1 MDLQFLTE
9 FFLWCT
15 IINGSVLIFWVFW
28 QMVTPGLLFKVQ
40 SMLFPM
46 EREKFNYVFYLFI
59 GIYKIF
65 FIVFNVV
72 PLIALLI
79 IR

>member
-1 MDLQFLTE
+1 MDVQYWTE

-15 IINGSVLIFWVFW
+15 IINGGLLIFWVFW
-28 QMVTPGLLFKVQ
+28 QMVCPKLLFATQ
-40 SMLFPM
+40 SKFFPM
-46 EREKFNYVFYLFI
+46 EREKFNYVFYLFL

-79 IR
+79 IG